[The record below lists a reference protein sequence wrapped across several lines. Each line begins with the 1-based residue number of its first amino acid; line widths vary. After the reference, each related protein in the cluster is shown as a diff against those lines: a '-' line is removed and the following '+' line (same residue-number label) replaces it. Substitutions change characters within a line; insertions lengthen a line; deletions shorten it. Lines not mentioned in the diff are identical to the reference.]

1 MPKSEEELE
10 ITYNGKTF
18 TATWREWYIA
28 KAASKE
34 GATEVLERYRKNC
47 PVVIQVRAQWM
58 FLGFL
63 GVGVLLKL
71 FGVY

>member
-34 GATEVLERYRKNC
+34 GATEVLERYRISC
-47 PVVIQVRAQWM
+47 PIVVQVRAQWLVM
-58 FLGFL
+58 GLMGSTL
-63 GVGVLLKL
+63 LLKI
-71 FGVY
+71 FGVF